1 MRKKAERFED
11 LEVWQKVHR
20 LVLEIYKITKEFP
33 GEGKFGLVSQMRRAG
48 VSIAANI
55 AEGFKKRGPRDKAN
69 FYNIAQASSE
79 ESHYYMILAKDLEY
93 VKENGGL
100 LMNID
105 EVARMLHGLV
115 NSIKKA

>member
-1 MRKKAERFED
+1 
-11 LEVWQKVHR
+11 
-20 LVLEIYKITKEFP
+20 
-33 GEGKFGLVSQMRRAG
+33 
-48 VSIAANI
+48 
-55 AEGFKKRGPRDKAN
+55 
-69 FYNIAQASSE
+69 
-79 ESHYYMILAKDLEY
+79 MILAKDLEY